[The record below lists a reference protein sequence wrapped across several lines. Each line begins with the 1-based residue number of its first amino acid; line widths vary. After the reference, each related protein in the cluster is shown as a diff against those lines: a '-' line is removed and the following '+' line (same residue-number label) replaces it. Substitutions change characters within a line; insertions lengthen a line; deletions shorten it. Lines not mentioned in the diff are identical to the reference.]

1 MAFELGAGGNQPISA
16 RIPVSA
22 AKLPEPS
29 GLTGGSESLI
39 NGKVG
44 HR

>member
-1 MAFELGAGGNQPISA
+1 MAFGLGAGGNQPISA

-22 AKLPEPS
+22 DNFPALPGS
-29 GLTGGSESLI
+29 TGGAESQV

-44 HR
+44 H